1 MVFRAT
7 NFKNRFPFFTFVIMQ
22 FKDIAGQH
30 DVKQRLIQS
39 VTENRIAHAQL
50 FFGPEGAGELAL
62 AIAYAQ
68 YINCSAR
75 TPDDSCGVCPSCS
88 KYQKLIHPDLHFVYP
103 VATNK
108 AITKDPVSDDF
119 ITHWRSMVLETP
131 YFNLLQWYEKIEIEN
146 KQGIISKNES
156 EAIIRKLGLKSFE
169 AEYKVMIIW
178 MAERM
183 NDSSAN
189 KLLKMIE
196 EPPEKTLFLLLC
208 ENMGA
213 IIPTILS
220 RTQLIKVPKI
230 SAPDMHSWL
239 AQRYSPEE
247 QLLTDAVKLSNGN
260 MITAIGALAANAENS
275 FNFDNFIALMRLCWK
290 KDVLGLMKWC
300 EGLTGLGREQQKNFL
315 SYAQRMVREN
325 YVMNCKAP
333 ELALLTKAEQEFSNN
348 FFPFINQNNILSITD
363 ELNKA
368 QYHIEANANDR
379 IVFLDMALKLIKLIK
394 M

>member
-1 MVFRAT
+1 
-7 NFKNRFPFFTFVIMQ
+7 MQ

-30 DVKQRLIQS
+30 EAKQRLIQS

-50 FFGPEGAGELAL
+50 FFGPEGCGKVAL

-68 YINCSAR
+68 YINCSSR

-88 KYQKLIHPDLHFVYP
+88 KYSKLIHPDLHFVYP

-108 AITKDPVSDDF
+108 SITKEPVSDDF
-119 ITHWRSMVLETP
+119 ITHWRSMVLENP
-131 YFNLLQWYEKIEIEN
+131 YFNLLQWYERIEIEN
-146 KQGIISKNES
+146 KQGNISKNES
-156 EAIIRKLGLKSFE
+156 EAILRKLNLKSYE
-169 AEYKVMIIW
+169 AEYKVMVIW

-183 NDSSAN
+183 NDSCAN

-196 EPPEKTLFLLLC
+196 EPPEKTLFLLIT

-220 RTQLIKVPKI
+220 RTQLIKFSKI
-230 SAPDMHSWL
+230 NSSDIQSWL
-239 AQRYSPEE
+239 SVKYPDASQ
-247 QLLTDAVKLSNGN
+247 QVTDAVKLANGN
-260 MITAIGALAANAENS
+260 MVTALTAIKSDSENS
-275 FNFDNFIALMRLCWK
+275 YNFEQFVALMRLCWK

-300 EGLTGLGREQQKNFL
+300 ESIIELGREQQKNFL

-325 YVMNCKAP
+325 YVMNCKTP
-333 ELALLTKAEQEFSNN
+333 ELAYLTKAEQEFSDK
-348 FFPFINQNNILSITD
+348 FFAFINSQNVFAITE

-368 QYHIEANANDR
+368 QYHIESNASDR

-394 M
+394 T